1 MDDAPI
7 EIAEYDPRWSEAF
20 QLERQVL
27 WDALGPWLAG
37 MPEHIGSTAVPGLAA
52 KPVIDIMAPVRSL
65 EDSRAAI
72 AAAAGVGYVHFPY
85 RAEVMHW
92 FCKPSP
98 SVRTHHLHLVPMGS
112 RLWNERLAFRDAL
125 RADENLRLEYRN
137 LKLALAA
144 RYRHDREGYTDAKA
158 PFVHRVLAD
167 AARGGAHPPIR
178 KR

>member
-7 EIAEYDPRWSEAF
+7 EIAEYDARWAEAF

-27 WDALGPWLAG
+27 CEALAPWLVG
-37 MPEHIGSTAVPGLAA
+37 MPEHIGSTAIPDLAA
-52 KPVIDIMAPVRSL
+52 KPIIDIMAPVRSL
-65 EDSRAAI
+65 EDSRAVV
-72 AAAAGVGYVHFPY
+72 AAAEGAGYVYFPY
-85 RAEVMHW
+85 RADVMHW

-125 RADENLRLEYRN
+125 RADEGLRTEYRN

-144 RYRHDREGYTDAKA
+144 RYRHDRDGYTDAKT
-158 PFVHRVLAD
+158 PFINRVLERSAK
-167 AARGGAHPPIR
+167 GGAHAA
-178 KR
+178 